1 MSQKKDKDKKKKQ
14 QQTMLES
21 FIFHMMEK
29 SMKAAMDAAMKE
41 LFQSWK

>member
-21 FIFHMMEK
+21 FILHMMEQ

-41 LFQSWK
+41 LF